1 MLNTFGQYLNLF
13 TTGGVFI
20 SHISLERGATGVL
33 VLITASLL
41 QAIVGPGMGTVVK
54 GRVTKKG
61 SPVGLSVHKTL
72 LADLVRVQ
80 ISVSPSCTST
90 KEVGLM
96 VAVTVSRTSSARAYV
111 IVVPATPLPMM
122 PALKMAFLGPR
133 PRGTATVK
141 ICVAAAC
148 VLVAAGL
155 PTARRA
161 REVTTKTLENI
172 LK

>member
-1 MLNTFGQYLNLF
+1 
-13 TTGGVFI
+13 
-20 SHISLERGATGVL
+20 
-33 VLITASLL
+33 
-41 QAIVGPGMGTVVK
+41 MGTVVK
-54 GRVTKKG
+54 GRVAKNG
-61 SPVGLSVHKTL
+61 SPVGSNVHKTL

-80 ISVSPSCTST
+80 ICVSPSCTST

-111 IVVPATPLPMM
+111 IVVPATPLPMT

-141 ICVAAAC
+141 IVVAAAC
-148 VLVAAGL
+148 VVVAAGL

-161 REVTTKTLENI
+161 REVTTNSLENI
-172 LK
+172 L